1 MLIITL
7 SIAAAQKV
15 ERPSSTS
22 KSWILTST
30 LPLAY
35 RTPAIL
41 PPTRAPSS
49 FQDST
54 YTAIY
59 TFLISIIT
67 LSGGSIA
74 EQKLDRYLRRMNAD
88 TYTPVDRTDRLL
100 QRLCKDGYL
109 IRNREMD
116 GGEEVIEYMVGPR
129 GKIEV
134 GESGVEGM
142 VREVYGQN
150 STTSSSVPTRGT
162 AANTAREAEQ
172 RDDFERRLERSLTS
186 SRRDRPAPPAP
197 PAPPAAANGERTED
211 GEKDGGAQNGGQRAG
226 QGNTRRR
233 STRGRG
239 NRGDSMD
246 EDSD

>member
-1 MLIITL
+1 MHHANSNSNR
-7 SIAAAQKV
+7 SIVAAQKV
-15 ERPSSTS
+15 EKPSSTS
-22 KSWILTST
+22 KSWILIST
-30 LPLAY
+30 LPSAY

-41 PPTRAPSS
+41 PPTKAPSS

-74 EQKLDRYLRRMNAD
+74 EQKLDRYLKRTNAD

-100 QRLCKDGYL
+100 QRLCRDGYL

-134 GESGVEGM
+134 GESGVAGL

-150 STTSSSVPTRGT
+150 SAPSTSTTGT
-162 AANTAREAEQ
+162 AATAAHEAEQ
-172 RDDFERRLERSLTS
+172 REDFERRLERSLATS
-186 SRRDRPAPPAP
+186 RKDRPARPVV
-197 PAPPAAANGERTED
+197 NGEED
-211 GEKDGGAQNGGQRAG
+211 GRGEETGEQDGVERASRS
-226 QGNTRRR
+226 NTRRR

-239 NRGDSMD
+239 DHGESMD
-246 EDSD
+246 EGSN